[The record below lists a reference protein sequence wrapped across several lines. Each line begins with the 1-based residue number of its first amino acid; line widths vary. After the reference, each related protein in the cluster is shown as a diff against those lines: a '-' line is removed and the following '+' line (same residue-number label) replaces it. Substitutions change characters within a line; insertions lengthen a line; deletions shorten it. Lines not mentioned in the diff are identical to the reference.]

1 MIKASL
7 EVAPSP
13 TRHIQAMGDTKMELG
28 QELRTT
34 RATYLLLQDGHQPTV
49 PLVDMAIPKV
59 LPGLW
64 QTTGQAHA
72 DRSCCYHVRTGPVQL
87 TLGKQVLAE

>member
-34 RATYLLLQDGHQPTV
+34 RATYLLLQDGH
-49 PLVDMAIPKV
+49 
-59 LPGLW
+59 
-64 QTTGQAHA
+64 
-72 DRSCCYHVRTGPVQL
+72 
-87 TLGKQVLAE
+87 